1 MPTASAPMR
10 WSAGTGPRGS
20 VDADQRWD
28 LLLVSIAGYMLTSV
42 GRIHQLFPQLELLHP
57 AVVTGIAAIGLYL
70 HDSNDE
76 RRAADLM
83 TPTTKLLA
91 ALLFWMCLAVPLAL
105 RPGNSFMVVFDN
117 FVKTAL
123 MSFVTAAAV
132 RGIRDVERLAFT
144 YFTAAVVYAAVVI
157 ARFNIGSGDDWRFGH
172 LYYYDSND
180 FATFAVT
187 AMPLGLYFLHA
198 ARRRTTSIAA
208 AAGLV
213 VLVLGFVRSGS
224 RGGFVALALVAVFVV
239 LRYTAIP
246 LRWRAGAMVLIG
258 LALVL
263 SASDQY
269 WRQMSTI
276 LADTDYNH
284 TDESGRL
291 QIWRRG
297 IGYMID
303 QPLLGVG
310 PGNFQVAEGTLSPF
324 AERQR
329 FGIGVRWNAPHNT
342 FIQIGTETGVPGLLL
357 FVAMLASAFVALART
372 NYWEQ
377 LAAQRLD
384 GSQMTPALT
393 AALLGFVAGS
403 IFLSLAYSE
412 MLYTLLALVLGM
424 DKVVARQVNRLEPS
438 L

>member
-1 MPTASAPMR
+1 MR
-10 WSAGTGPRGS
+10 WSAGTDRRDS

-57 AVVTGIAAIGLYL
+57 AVVTGIAAIALYL

-144 YFTAAVVYAAVVI
+144 YFTAAVVYAAVAIV
-157 ARFNIGSGDDWRFGH
+157 RFNIGSGDDWRFGH

-246 LRWRAGAMVLIG
+246 VRGRAGAMVLIG

-342 FIQIGTETGVPGLLL
+342 FIQIGSEAGVPGLLL

-372 NYWEQ
+372 NCWEQ

-412 MLYTLLALVLGM
+412 MLYTLLALALGM
-424 DKVVARQVNRLEPS
+424 HKVVARQVNRLEPS